1 MSPPLVV
8 PSAERIDLPTM
19 GMPGPVIRLVA
30 LATKCPTPDP
40 GPRADAFATPGKH
53 AHIGASQVA
62 ISGLKLLQAVTPP
75 VFSCKSTQHT

>member
-30 LATKCPTPDP
+30 LATKCPTPNDL
-40 GPRADAFATPGKH
+40 GLLRFARTCSL
-53 AHIGASQVA
+53 GAPALCIWSQ
-62 ISGLKLLQAVTPP
+62 I
-75 VFSCKSTQHT
+75 

>member
-30 LATKCPTPDP
+30 LATKCTTPNP
-40 GPRADAFATPGKH
+40 GLRAVDLPPLAQPLDH
-53 AHIGASQVA
+53 
-62 ISGLKLLQAVTPP
+62 LLQLAP
-75 VFSCKSTQHT
+75 HR